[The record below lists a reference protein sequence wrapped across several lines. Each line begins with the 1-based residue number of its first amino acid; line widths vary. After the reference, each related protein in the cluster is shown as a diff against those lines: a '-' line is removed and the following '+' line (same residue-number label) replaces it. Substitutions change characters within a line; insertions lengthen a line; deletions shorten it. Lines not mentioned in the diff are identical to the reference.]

1 MRTAALVAYR
11 ATSDVVGKAAFFVVT
26 IVAARRL
33 SAGDFGVFALG
44 TTIGW
49 MAVVASDFG
58 LQLHLARAVARAPEA
73 AGVELRRWLR
83 MRVGLAA
90 AALIVVA
97 LGIAVFDAR
106 RAAPSI
112 LLSILLF
119 TVGYLAAGVVEFVHY
134 FYRGLSRSDIE
145 STLTL
150 WHRGGLLVAA
160 SLALWLR
167 PDVLV
172 LAAAMVVP
180 PVAAGIYT
188 LRRSARMAAT
198 RSGPRGNGT
207 RPLLPELVRDV
218 APIGA
223 GIVLS
228 ALYFRIDVFLLEAW
242 RGTETVGLYNAAFRL
257 IEALRLFPAA
267 LVAVMLPTLVRA
279 PGPTPLLRISTALT
293 AFGVAVAA
301 GLQLGAGRVVP
312 MLYGAGFTEAVPAFR
327 ILAAAYPL
335 MALNY
340 ALTHQ
345 VIGWN
350 GHRAYAALCLGAL
363 IVNVALNTRL
373 IPALSLNGA
382 AWSTLATEALV
393 TAGCIG
399 ILARTRSR
407 RPAAAAA
414 VAAT

>member
-1 MRTAALVAYR
+1 MKTAALVAYR
-11 ATSDVVGKAAFFVVT
+11 AASDVVGKAAFFVVT
-26 IVAARRL
+26 IAAARRL
-33 SAGDFGVFALG
+33 SAEDFGVFALG

-49 MAVVASDFG
+49 IAVVASDFG

-73 AGVELRRWLR
+73 AGQELRRWLR
-83 MRVGLAA
+83 VRIGLSA
-90 AALIVVA
+90 AALLVVA
-97 LGIAVFDAR
+97 LALAVFGAR
-106 RAAPSI
+106 RLAPA
-112 LLSILLF
+112 ILLF
-119 TVGYLAAGVVEFVHY
+119 TVGYLAAGLVEFVHY
-134 FYRGLSRSDIE
+134 FYRGLSRTDIE

-150 WHRGGLLVAA
+150 WHRGGLLASA

-167 PDVLV
+167 PDPL
-172 LAAAMVVP
+172 LLSAAMVVP
-180 PVAAGIYT
+180 PVIAGIYT

-198 RSGPRGNGT
+198 RSGPHGNVT
-207 RPLLPELVRDV
+207 RPLLPEFVRDV

-242 RGTETVGLYNAAFRL
+242 RGTEMVGLYNAVFRL

-267 LVAVMLPTLVRA
+267 LIAVMLPTLVRA
-279 PGPTPLLRISTALT
+279 PGPAPLLRMSTALT
-293 AFGVAVAA
+293 AFGVAVAVV
-301 GLQLGAGRVVP
+301 LQFGAGRLVP
-312 MLYGAGFTEAVPAFR
+312 MLYGAAFTEAVPAFR
-327 ILAAAYPL
+327 ILAAAFPL

-363 IVNVALNTRL
+363 IFNVALNTRL
-373 IPALSLNGA
+373 IPALSMNGA
-382 AWSTLATEALV
+382 AWSTLATEALL

-399 ILARTRSR
+399 ILARARSR

-414 VAAT
+414 VAAI